1 MLISVVITSYNYE
14 KYLKDTINSVLS
26 QTYSDWEMI
35 VVDDASTDSSVEI
48 IKEFTQKDKR
58 IKLIVNDKNLG
69 LKQTLKRG
77 LEAASGE
84 WIAILESDDQLREDY
99 LDKKVSIAVNNPNIG
114 LIFNDVELFG
124 DETRIKEL
132 EKTFSKS
139 SEILKR
145 KQYPCNLFKELLY
158 FNRILTFSAVFVN
171 KQKFLNCDFNT
182 PTDKLLDWWL
192 FLHFARQ
199 NDFFY
204 IPEKLTKWRIHNDSY
219 IYKKDTTY
227 SYPVNLL
234 AFIDIVKK
242 EKNIKLAFYIIPVI
256 ISSIYRLRVA
266 ICQHIKIILGIPLR
280 GSKS

>member
-35 VVDDASTDSSVEI
+35 VIDDASTDSSVDI
-48 IKEFTQKDKR
+48 IKEFVKKDSR
-58 IKLIVNDKNLG
+58 IKLIENETNLG
-69 LKQTLKRG
+69 LTQTPKKG

-84 WIAILESDDQLREDY
+84 WVAILESDDRLREDY
-99 LDKKVSIAVNNPNIG
+99 LEKKAAIAAQYPDIG

-145 KQYPCNLFKELLY
+145 KKYPCNLFKELLY
-158 FNRILTFSAVFVN
+158 FNRILTFSSTFVN
-171 KQKFLNCDFNT
+171 RQKFLNCDFNT

-192 FLHFARQ
+192 FLHFARR

-219 IYKKDTTY
+219 IYKKDKTY

-256 ISSIYRLRVA
+256 ISSLYRLRVA
-266 ICQHIKIILGIPLR
+266 ICQHIKVVLGIPLR
-280 GSKS
+280 GSGS